1 MVFVVGP
8 KGTTGPSQAISSHTG
23 HCNDFL
29 PYSPQGPSDLPV
41 RLATTSGVIL
51 VDFLVS
57 GSRTFEGL
65 CQLWAQGRAAL
76 CLCQGLCALARG
88 SCSFLFLPSWGL
100 GPWPFMH
107 NHLCISP
114 PQATSCFPHTPSPC
128 LPQDLGTS
136 SILSLNPTAITSC
149 QVPES

>member
-8 KGTTGPSQAISSHTG
+8 KGTTGPSQAISSHSG

-29 PYSPQGPSDLPV
+29 PHSPQGPSDLPV
-41 RLATTSGVIL
+41 RLATASGVIL

-65 CQLWAQGRAAL
+65 CQLWAQG
-76 CLCQGLCALARG
+76 GLFSACAKD
-88 SCSFLFLPSWGL
+88 SV
-100 GPWPFMH
+100 PWPEEVAVSYACPPGAWALG
-107 NHLCISP
+107 HLCTTIFFP

-136 SILSLNPTAITSC
+136 SILSLNPTAINSC

>member
-8 KGTTGPSQAISSHTG
+8 TGTTGPSQAISSHSG

-29 PYSPQGPSDLPV
+29 PHSPQGPSDLPV
-41 RLATTSGVIL
+41 RLATASGVIL

-88 SCSFLFLPSWGL
+88 SCSFLCLPSWGL

-107 NHLCISP
+107 NHL
-114 PQATSCFPHTPSPC
+114 FPTPGYQLLSSHTKPMPAPGPWYQLYSQFEPYCHQFLPS
-128 LPQDLGTS
+128 T
-136 SILSLNPTAITSC
+136 
-149 QVPES
+149 